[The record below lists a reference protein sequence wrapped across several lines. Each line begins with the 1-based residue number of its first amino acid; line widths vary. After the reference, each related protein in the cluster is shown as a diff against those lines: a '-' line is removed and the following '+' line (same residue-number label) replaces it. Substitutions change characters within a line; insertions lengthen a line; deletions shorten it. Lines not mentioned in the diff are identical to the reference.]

1 MYEVFRKIRPGVPLL
16 ALYGKQKQLKR
27 IGVYARFCKMQHA
40 LLFATDI
47 AARGLG
53 EFISVSS
60 PSVYFE
66 EGSKY
71 IFRT

>member
-1 MYEVFRKIRPGVPLL
+1 
-16 ALYGKQKQLKR
+16 
-27 IGVYARFCKMQHA
+27 MQHA

-60 PSVYFE
+60 PPVYFE
-66 EGSKY
+66 GGCKY